1 MNDRIRLNR
10 TYPYLLM
17 VALLVDVLH
26 ENFGG
31 TRSGSPVR
39 GAWEHGISARR
50 RSTLLRGLNITQ
62 FPRRSGG

>member
-17 VALLVDVLH
+17 VALLLDVLH

-31 TRSGSPVR
+31 TRVAHPPEGRGNTAFQPEGVVR
-39 GAWEHGISARR
+39 YSEG
-50 RSTLLRGLNITQ
+50 
-62 FPRRSGG
+62 